1 MRDDPFV
8 LGFLTV
14 LSAILTL
21 VAFHRFEQ
29 EVAYLN
35 AERDGQPLPRID
47 QPGGSAGG
55 QLVPDLAMI
64 NTFPRTSHIV
74 EYIFC
79 AQSLSKGTVLRH
91 LARVLNNAALARAR
105 ASEGIAAG

>member
-1 MRDDPFV
+1 MRDDPFG
-8 LGFLTV
+8 LCFLTV

-29 EVAYLN
+29 EVIHLN

-47 QPGGSAGG
+47 QSGWSAGG
-55 QLVPDLAMI
+55 RLMPDLAMI
-64 NTFPRTSHIV
+64 NTFPRMSHIV

-79 AQSLSKGTVLRH
+79 ALSLSK
-91 LARVLNNAALARAR
+91 ARCFDRLQHAF
-105 ASEGIAAG
+105 